1 MARSTYSVTR
11 AQSQL
16 PQLLR
21 QAERGVLVGIA
32 RRDETV
38 AYLLSRDYL
47 EAICETSLLAAMPSE
62 TVIFKLCRI
71 ARRIV
76 SATARGACCLWCPRS
91 K

>member
-47 EAICETSLLAAMPSE
+47 EAICETMEILANPEAQ
-62 TVIFKLCRI
+62 KAI
-71 ARRIV
+71 ADHRAGRTRFLPL
-76 SATARGACCLWCPRS
+76 SALDAEDG
-91 K
+91 